1 MGATIQTMTD
11 AENQPS
17 GFVSIREY
25 DSVTVIPSEFGKVS
39 IALDALTPAEREEFE
54 ERAAIIEFCG
64 NEARTVAEER
74 AMRIQTQK
82 RQKRAKS
89 DPGAI

>member
-1 MGATIQTMTD
+1 MKPETLTD
-11 AENQPS
+11 
-17 GFVSIREY
+17 
-25 DSVTVIPSEFGKVS
+25 
-39 IALDALTPAEREEFE
+39 AEREEFE

-82 RQKRAKS
+82 RQKRARI
-89 DPGAI
+89 DPEAI

>member
-1 MGATIQTMTD
+1 MTPD
-11 AENQPS
+11 NP
-17 GFVSIREY
+17 
-25 DSVTVIPSEFGKVS
+25 
-39 IALDALTPAEREEFE
+39 TPTEREEFE

-82 RQKRAKS
+82 RQKRARI